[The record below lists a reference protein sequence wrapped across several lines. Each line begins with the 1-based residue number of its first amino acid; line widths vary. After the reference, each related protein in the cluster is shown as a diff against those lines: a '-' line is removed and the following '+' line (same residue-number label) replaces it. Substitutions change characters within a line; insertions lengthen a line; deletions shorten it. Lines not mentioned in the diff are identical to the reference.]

1 MTIRNFNS
9 IYSSQTTENTSD
21 LLNQVSTGKWDNKFD
36 GLTLFNSQVRV
47 AKVLTVDGAANIGGA
62 LAASGAVSVGGDLN
76 LGGVLKGPEN
86 FTIDPSPYGNDT
98 GILTIK
104 GHTVCNNKLSA
115 YKEVWFSDDVI
126 FSNPTGVF
134 SQKGYSN
141 FSKDATFGSSLAASG
156 AATFGSTLNVT
167 GATTLNNTL
176 YGTGDAT
183 FGGALAASG
192 AVSFGSTLNVT
203 GATTLNNTLY
213 GTGDATFGGALAA
226 SGAVTVGGAT
236 TLNNTLYGAGAATF
250 GSTLDAS
257 GAVSFGSTLN
267 VAGTGTIGG
276 KLFVAGDTTL
286 SGALRG
292 PARFVIDPDAYNNE
306 TGTVVVRGN
315 LVSNGSLAASG
326 AVSFGSTAYVSGNLT
341 IGLVNAENCSLF
353 ANGTINR
360 IGCMGPSAHAFN
372 VISTQNSGA
381 TGSVYTY
388 KSSLS
393 VLGNFPTILQGTLSA
408 SGPVS
413 FGNTLNVTG
422 NTTLGGILYGPSN
435 LVIDPSPINDDNGTV
450 TIRGNLVVQ
459 GMTTTVNSEN
469 LDVKDINLTL
479 AKGSINGSA
488 SNGAGLSIELGPD
501 LSAGAATG
509 AVKSANLKYEYA
521 ADNFRF
527 DKLVRCASGPVDN
540 DDLSNKAYVDARI
553 VAAASTITPNS
564 IGMNLI
570 NGFKFKVVT
579 ISGDFSGADIST
591 SVDNILYIWNNGGN
605 FSVDLPYMHGVTPG
619 VKPTPLYNGMNMF
632 AYRVTATN
640 PEDHWTDSV

>member
-1 MTIRNFNS
+1 
-9 IYSSQTTENTSD
+9 
-21 LLNQVSTGKWDNKFD
+21 
-36 GLTLFNSQVRV
+36 
-47 AKVLTVDGAANIGGA
+47 
-62 LAASGAVSVGGDLN
+62 
-76 LGGVLKGPEN
+76 
-86 FTIDPSPYGNDT
+86 
-98 GILTIK
+98 
-104 GHTVCNNKLSA
+104 
-115 YKEVWFSDDVI
+115 
-126 FSNPTGVF
+126 
-134 SQKGYSN
+134 
-141 FSKDATFGSSLAASG
+141 
-156 AATFGSTLNVT
+156 LNVT

-176 YGTGDAT
+176 YGTG
-183 FGGALAASG
+183 
-192 AVSFGSTLNVT
+192 N
-203 GATTLNNTLY
+203 
-213 GTGDATFGGALAA
+213 ATFGGALAA

-250 GSTLDAS
+250 GSTLGAS

-267 VAGTGTIGG
+267 VASTGTIGKLYVTGDTKLDG
-276 KLFVAGDTTL
+276 KLL
-286 SGALRG
+286 G
-292 PARFVIDPDAYNNE
+292 PSNFVIDPATHNDE

-315 LVSNGSLAASG
+315 LVSNGTLAASGAVTVGGATTLNNTLYGAGNATFGSTLAASG
-326 AVSFGSTAYVSGNLT
+326 AVSFGNTLNVAGAGS
-341 IGLVNAENCSLF
+341 F
-353 ANGTINR
+353 GTISSSNTFSCA
-360 IGCMGPSAHAFN
+360 GQADLA
-372 VISTQNSGA
+372 SGA
-381 TGSVYTY
+381 LLATNGGGVGHVRLKNSLYGVGAATFGS
-388 KSSLS
+388 
-393 VLGNFPTILQGTLSA
+393 TLAA

-422 NTTLGGILYGPSN
+422 NTTLGGILFGPSN
-435 LVIDPSPINDDNGTV
+435 LVIDPSPINDDQGTV
-450 TIRGNLVVQ
+450 TIKGNLVVQ

-579 ISGDFSGADIST
+579 ISADFNGSDIST

-619 VKPTPLYNGMNMF
+619 VKSTPLYNGMNMF

-640 PEDHWTDSV
+640 SEDHWTDSV